1 MWNKVIIWTA
11 RLGSIALVFI
21 APIVY
26 LIWKYGGVEVVE
38 ETQSSMPI
46 PILLLITGFAL
57 IIIMWLSS
65 QVIVLYW
72 DYIKHHPFGAI
83 STMSFG
89 SIILILTLLGIQW
102 VNKLNELIEYNAQ
115 RFMDDL
121 IMYRGSMY
129 VVIIYVGIGLGIA
142 LFGFIWEKATSV

>member
-102 VNKLNELIEYNAQ
+102 VNKLNDLIEYNAQ

-121 IMYRGSMY
+121 SMYRGSMY
-129 VVIIYVGIGLGIA
+129 VVVIYVSIGLGLA
-142 LFGFIWEKATSV
+142 LAGFIWEKATST

>member
-1 MWNKVIIWTA
+1 MWNKVIIWVA

-26 LIWKYGGVEVVE
+26 LVWKYGGVEVVE

-46 PILLLITGFAL
+46 PILLLISGFAF
-57 IIIMWLSS
+57 IIIMWLGS
-65 QVIVLYW
+65 QVIVVYW

-89 SIILILTLLGIQW
+89 AIILILTLLSIQW
-102 VNKLNELIEYNAQ
+102 VNKLNDLIEYNAQ

-121 IMYRGSMY
+121 TMYRGSMY
-129 VVIIYVGIGLGIA
+129 VVVIYVSIGLGLA
-142 LFGFIWEKATSV
+142 LAGYIWEKATST

>member
-11 RLGSIALVFI
+11 KLGSIALVFI

-38 ETQSSMPI
+38 ETQSSMPL
-46 PILLLITGFAL
+46 PILLIITGFAL
-57 IIIMWLSS
+57 IIIMWLGS
-65 QVIVLYW
+65 QVLVVYW

-89 SIILILTLLGIQW
+89 MIILVLTLLFIQW
-102 VNKLNELIEYNAQ
+102 VNKLNDLIEYNAQ

-121 IMYRGSMY
+121 AMYRGSMY
-129 VVIIYVGIGLGIA
+129 VVLIYVGIGLA
-142 LFGFIWEKATSV
+142 LALTGYIWEKATST